1 MDFMKRCFWKIV
13 IGLSFGISGTLIL
26 VGQSETMEPFI
37 VEASPQT
44 NIEEMKPTG
53 EVNNID
59 SPSLTSPIEDAEDS
73 ELKAL
78 KKEREKLMLENQLE
92 GEKLKKELFELKS
105 ERERLSLEN
114 GLQREQMTKE
124 LTEIGSDVQRLKAEY
139 DFVSKRTALTVAQK
153 KEELDSELM
162 ALRAE
167 EERLK
172 LRNSIA
178 AQEVESQLIEI
189 RLKDAGYKI
198 EKAKLETEVSRLQGE
213 LIKIEK
219 SDLLA
224 DQVTDSDKYT
234 LEPYG
239 EGGKLSVSDRRIAL
253 NGPIW
258 QQTADYVAE
267 RIDYYNNK
275 NTEYPIFLVIDYSP
289 GGSTM
294 AGYQILKS
302 MEGSEAPVYV
312 VLKSF
317 AASMAAAIVTLAEKS
332 FAYPNAVILHHQISW
347 ANWGNL
353 TQQRESL
360 GEAEEWWRRL
370 AEPIAAKMDLSLN
383 EFIAEMYKKSSDGD
397 WKEFADE
404 AQRLKWVDELV
415 SQIWETSY
423 DKNPDRFGPASPH
436 KMEFEEKVDEKGE
449 TYMILPRLRP
459 FDFYYLYNPDAYY
472 RLK

>member
-1 MDFMKRCFWKIV
+1 
-13 IGLSFGISGTLIL
+13 
-26 VGQSETMEPFI
+26 
-37 VEASPQT
+37 
-44 NIEEMKPTG
+44 
-53 EVNNID
+53 
-59 SPSLTSPIEDAEDS
+59 
-73 ELKAL
+73 
-78 KKEREKLMLENQLE
+78 
-92 GEKLKKELFELKS
+92 
-105 ERERLSLEN
+105 
-114 GLQREQMTKE
+114 MTKE
-124 LTEIGSDVQRLKAEY
+124 LSEIGSDVQRLKAEY
-139 DFVSKRTALTVAQK
+139 EFVSKRAALALAQK

-172 LRNSIA
+172 LKNSIA
-178 AQEVESQLIEI
+178 TQEVESQLVKI
-189 RLKDAGYKI
+189 RLKDASYKI
-198 EKAKLETEVSRLQGE
+198 EKAKLETEVARLQGE
-213 LIKIEK
+213 LIMREK
-219 SDLLA
+219 SELLA
-224 DQVTDSDKYT
+224 DQVPDSEKYT
-234 LEPYG
+234 LEPYS
-239 EGGKLSVSDRRIAL
+239 EEGKLSISDRRIAL

-258 QQTADYVAE
+258 QQKADYVAE

-332 FAYPNAVILHHQISW
+332 YAYPNAVILHHQMSW

-360 GEAEEWWRRL
+360 EEAEEWWRRL
-370 AEPIAAKMDLSLN
+370 AEPIAAKMSLSLD

-423 DKNPDRFGPASPH
+423 DKNPDRFGPASPL
-436 KMEFEEKVDEKGE
+436 KMEFEEKVDEKGNP
-449 TYMILPRLRP
+449 YMILPRLRP